1 MDLAIEKQAARRA
14 DRAARCSSLHHRCF
28 AALQEGAVGL
38 ADLCAAD
45 SPFTTRPLS
54 AAQADQVVRWLLRVG
69 LLRREVDGQGLTDR
83 VRLTP
88 LGRRVVASW
97 PQGRCPPVSWA
108 GALDQRA
115 AALAQH
121 LVMTGSSTPPLM
133 ILGTSS
139 GVGKSLITAGL
150 CRLLRRR
157 GEQPVPFKGQNMS
170 TQCLRG

>member
-14 DRAARCSSLHHRCF
+14 DRAARCSPLHHRCF
-28 AALQEGAVGL
+28 VALQEGAVGL
-38 ADLCAAD
+38 ADLCGSD

-97 PQGRCPPVSWA
+97 PQGRCPPVPWRERWTN
-108 GALDQRA
+108 G
-115 AALAQH
+115 
-121 LVMTGSSTPPLM
+121 
-133 ILGTSS
+133 
-139 GVGKSLITAGL
+139 
-150 CRLLRRR
+150 LRRWL
-157 GEQPVPFKGQNMS
+157 S
-170 TQCLRG
+170 IWS